1 MCHQSVGLLQG
12 AIERRGIPTI
22 SVTVRPEITAHSNIS
37 RACYLR
43 FPTGNP
49 MGEPHKAD
57 QQRML
62 LTALLDEADPN
73 EEFDKHLLVVANLQ
87 RNTTNGL
94 LGTLDTDLHDDLTR
108 LSDRV

>member
-22 SVTVRPEITAHSNIS
+22 SVTVRPEITAHANIA

-49 MGEPHKAD
+49 MGGAHKPE
-57 QQRML
+57 QQRTI
-62 LTALLDEADPN
+62 LTAVLEQLTLIHAP
-73 EEFDKHLLVVANLQ
+73 
-87 RNTTNGL
+87 
-94 LGTLDTDLHDDLTR
+94 GTIVELPFR
-108 LSDRV
+108 WRRM

>member
-22 SVTVRPEITAHSNIS
+22 SITVRPEITAYANVS

-49 MGEPHKAD
+49 VGEANRPD
-57 QQRML
+57 QQYTIL
-62 LTALLDEADPN
+62 ATVLEQ
-73 EEFDKHLLVVANLQ
+73 LVAIEQ
-87 RNTTNGL
+87 P
-94 LGTLDTDLHDDLTR
+94 GTIVELPYRWRRT
-108 LSDRV
+108 